1 MIKTL
6 LISGLLSVC
15 VGSALAQAPSSNLKS
30 ETFKQRLRAQ
40 YLNNDTAQAIINLY
54 GRRQAGGASWIFS
67 SALVGARAATA
78 SNSTTVNNAYVVQD
92 NSSNGAAAALVL
104 VPFAAY
110 GLGKMLHYSNGNL
123 EKTLTAYA
131 SGQPLARSTRR
142 KLKRRFFNQP
152 IIQYKSVDYKPAK

>member
-1 MIKTL
+1 M
-6 LISGLLSVC
+6 C
-15 VGSALAQAPSSNLKS
+15 VGTALGQTTSGNLKS
-30 ETFKQRLRAQ
+30 ETFKQHLRAQ

-54 GRRQAGGASWIFS
+54 SRRQAGGASWIFS
-67 SALVGARAATA
+67 SALVAARAATA

-92 NSSNGAAAALVL
+92 NSSNGAAALVL

-123 EKTLTAYA
+123 EKTLTTYA
-131 SGQPLARSTRR
+131 AGQPLVPSTRR
-142 KLKRRFFNQP
+142 KLKRRFFTQP

>member
-1 MIKTL
+1 MIKAL
-6 LISGLLSVC
+6 LIGGLLSMG
-15 VGSALAQAPSSNLKS
+15 VGTALGQTTSGNLKS
-30 ETFKQRLRAQ
+30 ETFKQHLRAQ

-54 GRRQAGGASWIFS
+54 SRRQAGGASWIFS
-67 SALVGARAATA
+67 SALVAARVATA

-123 EKTLTAYA
+123 EKTLTTYA
-131 SGQPLARSTRR
+131 AGHPLARSTRR
-142 KLKRRFFNQP
+142 KLKRRFFTQP